1 MNGIW
6 GISSFS
12 QLSIYIMFLYKL
24 LMGVLTIFQRYREP
38 QDFSTIYEFSCLL
51 VHLNQHDLYTMTP

>member
-1 MNGIW
+1 
-6 GISSFS
+6 
-12 QLSIYIMFLYKL
+12 
-24 LMGVLTIFQRYREP
+24 MGVLTIFQRYREP